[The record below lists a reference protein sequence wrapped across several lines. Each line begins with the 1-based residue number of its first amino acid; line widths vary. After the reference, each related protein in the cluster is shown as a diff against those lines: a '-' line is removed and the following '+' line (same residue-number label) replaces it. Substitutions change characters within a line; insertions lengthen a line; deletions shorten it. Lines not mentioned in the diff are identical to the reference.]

1 MPDDDQATEE
11 RPISIAEALKEG
23 VKTAGTQS
31 VNTVDDIDGASKA
44 AVVLLAVGPDAA
56 ADVLRNVSPFEV
68 QKISGK
74 MAIVRSLPREVVVQV
89 LREFREATADGSQV
103 AFDTD
108 SFMQN
113 MLHKALGTEG
123 ASDLLGKLESAIDM
137 SGVESLKRMEPD
149 VLYEMIKNEHPQII
163 ATVMVFLDP
172 QQAAMVTKLFPDEI
186 RDELMLRVALLQKVQ
201 PAALK
206 ELNEVM
212 SRSAESGSDTRRSNV
227 GGVTP
232 TAEILN
238 YLSGGMDQ
246 AALNKIKEYDAELAQ
261 MILEQMFTF
270 EDLRPC
276 CSRFRPTCWSSRS
289 KGPRPSFA
297 RSSSRTWPVVRQR
310 PPRKTWRPVVRPR
323 YRMWKS
329 SKKPSSSSPVV
340 CRKRA
345 GSISSA
351 ASRPTPSCNRSVV
364 GLRHRGCL
372 DLFARDR
379 LPRCPGARGPAS
391 CRRGRRQTQRFS
403 ASQSLAAA
411 LV

>member
-11 RPISIAEALKEG
+11 RPQSIAEALKEG
-23 VKTAGTQS
+23 VKTAGSGTAAVS
-31 VNTVDDIDGASKA
+31 SVDDIDGASKA

-74 MAIVRSLPREVVVQV
+74 MATVRALSREIVTQV
-89 LREFREATADGSQV
+89 LREFREATSDGSQV

-149 VLYEMIKNEHPQII
+149 VLYEMIKNEHPQIV

-172 QQAAMVTKLFPDEI
+172 QQAALVTKLFPDEL

-212 SRSAESGSDTRRSNV
+212 SRNAESGGDTRRSNV

-246 AALNKIKEYDAELAQ
+246 SALNKIKEYDAELAQ
-261 MILEQMFTF
+261 LILEQMFTF
-270 EDLRPC
+270 EDLIEIDD
-276 CSRFRPTCWSSRS
+276 RS
-289 KGPRPSFA
+289 LQTLLLEIPADMLVISLKGASPKLREKLFKNMA
-297 RSSSRTWPVVRQR
+297 R
-310 PPRKTWRPVVRPR
+310 
-323 YRMWKS
+323 
-329 SKKPSSSSPVV
+329 
-340 CRKRA
+340 RA
-345 GSISSA
+345 A
-351 ASRPTPSCNRSVV
+351 EATKE
-364 GLRHRGCL
+364 
-372 DLFARDR
+372 DLET
-379 LPRCPGARGPAS
+379 RGPTKVQDVEEQQKAFLVIA
-391 CRRGRRQTQRFS
+391 RRLQEEGRINLERGKQADAF
-403 ASQSLAAA
+403 L
-411 LV
+411 